1 MSLLDAHGRWLG
13 VLARYDPEALALTAA
28 DRTTPE
34 RVRLFATYSARRTAD
49 ARSRARSGI
58 LSLQKKFSMR
68 CEVAPKFYPAASGV
82 GEAVAELGHVVG
94 SVVFFGV
101 FGVMAIGLL
110 FTPVFYVLVRRLA
123 L

>member
-1 MSLLDAHGRWLG
+1 MGRRAHLSTRTCVSLLDAHGRWLG

-34 RVRLFATYSARRTAD
+34 RVRLFRRYSARRTAD

-68 CEVAPKFYPAASGV
+68 CEVAAKCYPAASGV
-82 GEAVAELGHVVG
+82 GEAVAELGHVV
-94 SVVFFGV
+94 SCVVFFGV
-101 FGVMAIGLL
+101 SA
-110 FTPVFYVLVRRLA
+110 
-123 L
+123 

>member
-1 MSLLDAHGRWLG
+1 MTATSPG
-13 VLARYDPEALALTAA
+13 VLEVATRRSDVRFVPWAEVRPAL
-28 DRTTPE
+28 
-34 RVRLFATYSARRTAD
+34 VV
-49 ARSRARSGI
+49 
-58 LSLQKKFSMR
+58 SMR